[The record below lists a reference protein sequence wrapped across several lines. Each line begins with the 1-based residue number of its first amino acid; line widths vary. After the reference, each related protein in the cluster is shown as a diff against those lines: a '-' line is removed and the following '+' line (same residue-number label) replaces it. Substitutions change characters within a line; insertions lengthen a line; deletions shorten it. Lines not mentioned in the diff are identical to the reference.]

1 MSIWASFQ
9 RKIVKQNTGEDS
21 LKVALLAG
29 VLSSGTGS
37 LQRRHMHSLSQG
49 PIDPRQAL
57 YGGETTDSSSNPPVR
72 KTQLKDVR

>member
-9 RKIVKQNTGEDS
+9 RKIVKQDTSEVG

-29 VLSSGTGS
+29 VLSSGPDS
-37 LQRRHMHSLSQG
+37 LQHRHMPSLSQE

-57 YGGETTDSSSNPPVR
+57 YGGETIDSSSNPPVR
-72 KTQLKDVR
+72 KT